1 MQLSRNSRRLGE
13 VSACGA
19 SVVISSSE
27 SYWTLSVSGLLQPG
41 NESTSFSQLAPCLY
55 HEWICPLLLARV
67 DEDAV
72 LSDSAHSGITAAAV
86 VVPVALH
93 RPWVHLDSEALVR
106 WSSEIRQDLFW
117 WWAHERLGRVSPQLI
132 CGPTLQM
139 SVGLSSQ
146 PFSGFRVDPE
156 HFRVSAASVKVVG
169 VTRPV
174 RNHIFSQLL
183 ALFFSFP
190 RFQCS

>member
-1 MQLSRNSRRLGE
+1 MLSFL
-13 VSACGA
+13 
-19 SVVISSSE
+19 
-27 SYWTLSVSGLLQPG
+27 T
-41 NESTSFSQLAPCLY
+41 
-55 HEWICPLLLARV
+55 
-67 DEDAV
+67 
-72 LSDSAHSGITAAAV
+72 AHSGVTAASA

-117 WWAHERLGRVSPQLI
+117 WWAHERLGLVSSLGRVSPQLT

-156 HFRVSAASVKVVG
+156 HFRVSVASVKVVG

-174 RNHIFSQLL
+174 RNHTFSPLL
-183 ALFFSFP
+183 ALFFLFSTIP
-190 RFQCS
+190 TLLGQRFFSNHGMGGRRMLFLPMRFC